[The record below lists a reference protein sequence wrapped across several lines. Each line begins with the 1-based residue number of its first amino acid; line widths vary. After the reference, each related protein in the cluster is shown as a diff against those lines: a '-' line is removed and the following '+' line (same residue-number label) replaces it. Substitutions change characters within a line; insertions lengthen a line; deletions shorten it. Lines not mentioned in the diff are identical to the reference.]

1 MRMNST
7 CYKQYD
13 TRWASLP
20 YPKKPWLIKNCGCG
34 EVSICNAIIDM
45 KQYANETP
53 KTIQPYMK
61 QFAESRGNGTYHY
74 GIPTAMKH
82 FGMTEVAEHATMSK
96 LWAELRKGGRDAVLL
111 MGSRSAGSKGVKW
124 TGCGHF
130 VEISGY
136 KEEGGKHWVYVKDS
150 ASTSSYRNGWIT
162 YEDNIRGA
170 CLKCWSGKLNG
181 SLSTATAPTAVATPD
196 GKLTIDGV
204 GGISTVKAMQR
215 FFGTTV
221 DGVISGQNQS
231 LAKWYPALKSV
242 KYGKGGSV
250 CVRKLQKWLG
260 IKEDGIWGKGTSTA
274 LQKEI
279 GVKADGIFGKGSM
292 SAWQK
297 YLNSHDKADYP
308 TPKPT
313 PTPSIIDKELD
324 ACKVQANWMKNY
336 TYKWVQNP
344 TINGSKKYGTCVTY
358 VACVLQRIGV
368 LKSGQFIWHNGK
380 GKVDGANSKMTVYY
394 LGGTI
399 KGNKSK
405 LKRGDILIVGDK
417 SSVGAGGNSHIMIFN
432 GTWNGSDPYVWDN
445 QSATRI
451 RKGKSGLHTYSGNK
465 KIIAVV
471 RLK

>member
-96 LWAELRKGGRDAVLL
+96 LWAELRKGNRDAVLL

-204 GGISTVKAMQR
+204 GGISTVKAMQK

-274 LQKEI
+274 LQKKI

-297 YLNSHDKADYP
+297 YLNEHDKADYP
-308 TPKPT
+308 TPT
-313 PTPSIIDKELD
+313 PSTSIIDKELS
-324 ACKVQANWMKNY
+324 ACKVQADWMKNY

-358 VACVLQRIGV
+358 VACVLQRIGI

-380 GKVDGANSKMTVYY
+380 GKVDGANSKMSVYY
-394 LGGTI
+394 FGGTI

-432 GTWNGSDPYVWDN
+432 GTWDSSNNPYVWDN
-445 QSATRI
+445 QSATRVK
-451 RKGKSGLHTYSGNK
+451 KGKNGLHTYGGGK
-465 KIIAVV
+465 KIIAMI

>member
-1 MRMNST
+1 MNST

-20 YPKKPWLIKNCGCG
+20 YPRKPWLIRNCGCG

-96 LWAELRKGGRDAVLL
+96 LWAELRKGGRNAVLL

-215 FFGTTV
+215 FFGTTQ
-221 DGVISGQNQS
+221 DGVITGQNQS
-231 LAKWYPALKSV
+231 YAKHYPALKSV

-250 CVRKLQKWLG
+250 CVRMMQKWLG
-260 IKEDGIWGKGTSTA
+260 ISQDGIWGKGTSTA
-274 LQKEI
+274 LQKKL
-279 GVKADGIFGKGSM
+279 GVTADGIFGAGSM
-292 SAWQK
+292 KAWQK
-297 YLNSHDKADYP
+297 YLNEHDKAVYP
-308 TPKPT
+308 PT
-313 PTPSIIDKELD
+313 PTPTPAPSSVIDKEIA
-324 ACKVQANWMKNY
+324 ACKTQANWMKNY
-336 TYKWVQNP
+336 SYKWQQNP
-344 TINGSKKYGTCVTY
+344 TVEKSKKYGTCVTY
-358 VACVLQRIGV
+358 VACVLQRIGI
-368 LKSGQFIWHNGK
+368 LKSGQFIWHNGR
-380 GKVDGANSKMTVYY
+380 GKVTHANSKMVVSYPS
-394 LGGTI
+394 GTLKSN
-399 KGNKSK
+399 KGK
-405 LKRGDILIVGDK
+405 LQRGDIIIAGDRTDTE
-417 SSVGAGGNSHIMIFN
+417 SGSHIFILS
-432 GTWNGSDPYVWDN
+432 GSWSGDNPYIWDN
-445 QSATRI
+445 HSAERV
-451 RKGKSGLHTYSGNK
+451 KNGKSGVHTYSGSK
-465 KIIAVV
+465 KIIAVI
-471 RLK
+471 RIK

>member
-1 MRMNST
+1 MNST

-96 LWAELRKGGRDAVLL
+96 LWAELRKGNRDAVLL

-130 VEISGY
+130 VEVSGY

-196 GKLTIDGV
+196 GKLTIDGI
-204 GGISTVKAMQR
+204 GGISTVKAMQK

-242 KYGKGGSV
+242 KYAKGGSP
-250 CVRKLQKWLG
+250 CIKNMQRWLG
-260 IKEDGIWGKGTSTA
+260 IKQDEIWGKGTSTA
-274 LQKEI
+274 LQKKI
-279 GVKADGIFGKGSM
+279 GVTADGIFGKGSM
-292 SAWQK
+292 TAWQK

-308 TPKPT
+308 TPQPAPT
-313 PTPSIIDKELD
+313 PAPTTKTQGDRIADSAKSYIGKVKYVKGGTSLKTGCD
-324 ACKVQANWMKNY
+324 CTGFVQAIHKLHGITLKVKTTWGKSVG
-336 TYKWVQNP
+336 KDV
-344 TINGSKKYGTCVTY
+344 SK
-358 VACVLQRIGV
+358 A
-368 LKSGQFIWHNGK
+368 
-380 GKVDGANSKMTVYY
+380 
-394 LGGTI
+394 
-399 KGNKSK
+399 
-405 LKRGDILIVGDK
+405 KRGDIIFYYKGGSLHHMGIYNGNGKVVHNSTSHKDWRKDCCIDKVKLPGFTIGD
-417 SSVGAGGNSHIMIFN
+417 
-432 GTWNGSDPYVWDN
+432 
-445 QSATRI
+445 I
-451 RKGKSGLHTYSGNK
+451 RRCWK
-465 KIIAVV
+465 
-471 RLK
+471 